1 MWKITKLE
9 FIKKEFPRIFK
20 MILNAVSLILKIL
33 EKNCY
38 KQDFKY
44 FLITFS
50 YSKTISC
57 YHLTKKRENYFKS
70 IPFQNSFSPKQNNQ
84 LI

>member
-33 EKNCY
+33 EK
-38 KQDFKY
+38 K
-44 FLITFS
+44 LL
-50 YSKTISC
+50 KT
-57 YHLTKKRENYFKS
+57 RF
-70 IPFQNSFSPKQNNQ
+70 
-84 LI
+84 